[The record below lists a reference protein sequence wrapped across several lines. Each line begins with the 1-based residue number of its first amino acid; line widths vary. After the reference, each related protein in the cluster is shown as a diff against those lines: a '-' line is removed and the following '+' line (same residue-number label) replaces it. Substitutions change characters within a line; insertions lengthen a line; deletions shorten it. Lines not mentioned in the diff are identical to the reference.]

1 MAPCFWHCQKGIQW
15 SLIKKPRKKQEENNE
30 NPQIDQSDKNLI
42 LHDYLLYSEV
52 GVYLKLRVRN
62 DSKIT
67 QVLPFEKNI

>member
-1 MAPCFWHCQKGIQW
+1 MPKRHTVITN
-15 SLIKKPRKKQEENNE
+15 KKTSKKQEENNE

-62 DSKIT
+62 DS
-67 QVLPFEKNI
+67 

>member
-1 MAPCFWHCQKGIQW
+1 MFLALPKRHTVITK
-15 SLIKKPRKKQEENNE
+15 KKPRKKQEENNE

-62 DSKIT
+62 DS
-67 QVLPFEKNI
+67 